1 MKRIL
6 IIPTLLLF
14 NFAVSGQDIPNP
26 TAIIETIIRAKQD
39 TAHILYYDSV
49 ATSYRVD
56 DIKTNLA
63 KRTIKSLWKDSTA
76 NNSITLTKAEQKY
89 IFNQLDSLRNLV
101 WTTNLF
107 TNSTRVSHDSLG
119 TIVFKEIEKAN
130 RLGWKAKSG
139 KQIWEF
145 TNPIFL
151 RQNSI
156 CLLFT
161 LYICG
166 GLCGRDELCFYE
178 NINGNW
184 KKWITVSSGVF

>member
-6 IIPTLLLF
+6 IIPTLLLI
-14 NFAVSGQDIPNP
+14 NFAVSGQRIPNP
-26 TAIIETIIRAKQD
+26 TVIIEAIIRAKQD
-39 TAHILYYDSV
+39 TAHIFYYDSV
-49 ATSYRVD
+49 ATSYRID

-63 KRTIKSLWKDSTA
+63 NRTIKSLCKDTTA

-89 IFNQLDSLRNLV
+89 IFNQLDSLCNLV

-107 TNSTRVSHDSLG
+107 TNSKRVSHDSLG

-130 RLGWKAKSG
+130 RLGWEAKSG

-156 CLLFT
+156 FLLFT

-166 GLCGRDELCFYE
+166 GECGRDELCFYK

-184 KKWITVSSGVF
+184 KKWIVVSSGVF

>member
-1 MKRIL
+1 M
-6 IIPTLLLF
+6 
-14 NFAVSGQDIPNP
+14 NFSVSGQDIPNP
-26 TAIIETIIRAKQD
+26 TAIIESIIRAKQD
-39 TAHILYYDSV
+39 TANIFYYDSV

-63 KRTIKSLWKDSTA
+63 KKTFKCLWKDSTA
-76 NNSITLTKAEQKY
+76 NNSISLTKAEQKY
-89 IFNQLDSLRNLV
+89 IFNQLDSLHNLV
-101 WTTNLF
+101 WTANLF

-119 TIVFKEIEKAN
+119 TIVFNEIEKAN
-130 RLGWKAKSG
+130 RLVWTAKSG

-166 GLCGRDELCFYE
+166 GECGRDELCFYK